1 MINYGT
7 IIVPINCSKK
17 DYTYLLS
24 CNKLSAEVWNIVL
37 DLEECHRKENEG
49 EWLDRNQLQK
59 LTKKCVP
66 LHAKGIHHVVHKY
79 LFARDSAL
87 KAKKGNGENNKYP
100 HKKKQYFPTGWD
112 VQSVK
117 VNKNKLIL
125 SKPTIERD
133 GKNYKQKPITLYV
146 KSIPE
151 NIVEVELVYKKE
163 LMLAIKY
170 KDKSEKLQ
178 IKSKNHASIDLGEIH
193 SITSIDSCGNA
204 IIITGRKMRAIK
216 QHRNK
221 IQADIYRR
229 MSKCKKGS
237 KQYRKYLRALKNM
250 KWKYD
255 KKILDCVH
263 KVSKLYL
270 DYCIIN
276 DVSTVYYGDLDSATR
291 NTKKRANKFVGQ
303 KLNQWNYGELIKQLE
318 NKLTRYGIKL
328 IEVKEYYTSQKCP
341 SCESLNKPTK
351 RNYTCKCGYRQHRD
365 IVGAMNILNDN
376 SEFEIS
382 RYTDKKYLQI
392 T

>member
-1 MINYGT
+1 MSSKKTTGRIVYGT

-17 DYTYLLS
+17 DYKYLS
-24 CNKLSAEVWNIVL
+24 NCNRLSAQVWNIVL
-37 DLEECHRKENEG
+37 GIADKFREENNGKWIDKN
-49 EWLDRNQLQK
+49 LLQR

-79 LFARDSAL
+79 LFAREAAV
-87 KAKKGNGENNKYP
+87 KAKQGNGVNNKYP
-100 HKKKQYFPTGWD
+100 HRKRQYFTTGWD
-112 VQSVK
+112 SQSVRVK
-117 VNKNKLIL
+117 GNHILL
-125 SKPTIERD
+125 SKPEYTD
-133 GKNYKQKPITLYV
+133 KNGKVKRQKPLKLYV
-146 KSIPE
+146 KSIPD

-178 IKSKNHASIDLGEIH
+178 IKSNNHASIDLGEIH

-237 KQYRKYLRALKNM
+237 NQYRKYLRALKNM

-255 KKILDCVH
+255 NKILDCIH
-263 KVSKLYL
+263 KISKLYL
-270 DYCIIN
+270 DYCILN

-291 NTKKRANKFVGQ
+291 NTKR
-303 KLNQWNYGELIKQLE
+303 
-318 NKLTRYGIKL
+318 KL
-328 IEVKEYYTSQKCP
+328 INLLVK
-341 SCESLNKPTK
+341 N
-351 RNYTCKCGYRQHRD
+351 
-365 IVGAMNILNDN
+365 
-376 SEFEIS
+376 
-382 RYTDKKYLQI
+382 
-392 T
+392 